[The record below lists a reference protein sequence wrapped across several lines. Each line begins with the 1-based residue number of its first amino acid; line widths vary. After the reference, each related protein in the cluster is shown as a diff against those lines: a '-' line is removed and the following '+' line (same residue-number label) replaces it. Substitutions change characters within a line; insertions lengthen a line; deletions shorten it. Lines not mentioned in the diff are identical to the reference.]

1 MLTERQIFRLTPL
14 LSHLK
19 FGKILLD
26 AIESWKQED
35 IFPGTKS
42 CGIDWNSDSKTY
54 KAYKRYKF
62 KKEETQTKEVQKT
75 QTISVPETIAYCCII
90 GAASIGK
97 ENKDVLKKQFLIYF
111 GISTVE
117 YFSIQKGFDLVPFE
131 TNNSQYDFEA
141 YKFGSDVHKA
151 LWC

>member
-1 MLTERQIFRLTPL
+1 MLTEKQISLLEPL
-14 LSHLK
+14 LLHPK

-42 CGIDWNSDSKTY
+42 CGIDWNSNSKTY
-54 KAYKRYKF
+54 KAYKQYKI
-62 KKEETQTKEVQKT
+62 KKEENQTVEALEQG
-75 QTISVPETIAYCCII
+75 AYCCII

-97 ENKDVLKKQFLIYF
+97 ENKDILKKQFLIYF
-111 GISTVE
+111 DISIVE
-117 YFSIQKGFDLVPFE
+117 YFSIQKGFDLIPFE
-131 TNNSQYDFEA
+131 NNNSQYDFEA

-151 LWC
+151 LWL